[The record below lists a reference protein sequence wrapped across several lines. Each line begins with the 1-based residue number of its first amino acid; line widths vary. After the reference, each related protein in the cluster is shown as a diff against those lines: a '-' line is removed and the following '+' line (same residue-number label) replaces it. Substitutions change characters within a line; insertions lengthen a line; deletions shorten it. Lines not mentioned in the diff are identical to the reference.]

1 MSDRAWRV
9 MPIPGIP
16 MRSSP
21 VANRGR
27 SENMIAALKA
37 REAENSSLRK
47 RVVELEIEN
56 RRLWDAMR
64 ATGELLRKLV
74 PEDD

>member
-1 MSDRAWRV
+1 VIARGRDANT
-9 MPIPGIP
+9 GIP

-21 VANRGR
+21 AANRGVLN
-27 SENMIAALKA
+27 NMIAALKA
-37 REAENSSLRK
+37 QEAENSILRK

-74 PEDD
+74 PDED

>member
-1 MSDRAWRV
+1 
-9 MPIPGIP
+9 
-16 MRSSP
+16 
-21 VANRGR
+21 
-27 SENMIAALKA
+27 MIAALKA

-47 RVVELEIEN
+47 RVVELEVEN
-56 RRLWDAMR
+56 RRLWDAIR